1 MLAVAA
7 VLITAGLK
15 SCATTVTHFEVVQ
28 VFRPAVAFAP
38 VKPCRTPPSRARQPN
53 PSASAAQQTT
63 TDTRPPFAEW
73 LAGVRNEALERGIRP
88 EIVEQA
94 LSNVDEPLP
103 IVLERDRTQA
113 ESVLSLEN
121 YIARRLTPTRI
132 RTGREMMATHRKLL
146 ADVSER
152 YGVPARI
159 IVAIWG
165 AESDYG
171 RLTGIRPLIGALATL
186 AWEGR
191 RAAFFRGELFHAL
204 EILQRGDIDLAHLK
218 GSWAGAMGQPQFM
231 PSSYQEFAEDFD
243 GDGRKDIWSTSG
255 DIFASIANYLKGHGW
270 TSDQTWG
277 REVQVPPADR
287 KSVV

>member
-1 MLAVAA
+1 MSLAPPCVRSNACRLDLVIALAA
-7 VLITAGLK
+7 LLLALTL
-15 SCATTVTHFEVVQ
+15 
-28 VFRPAVAFAP
+28 
-38 VKPCRTPPSRARQPN
+38 
-53 PSASAAQQTT
+53 QQTT

-73 LAGVRNEALERGIRP
+73 LAGVRKEALARGIKP

-103 IVLERDRTQA
+103 VVLERDRSQA
-113 ESVLSLEN
+113 ETVLSLEQ
-121 YIARRLTPTRI
+121 YIARRLTAKRI
-132 RTGREMMATHRKLL
+132 RTGREMLARHRELL
-146 ADVSER
+146 AQVAEK

-171 RLTGIRPLIGALATL
+171 TLTGIRPLVAALAKL

-191 RAAFFRGELFHAL
+191 RATFFRAELFHAL

-231 PSSYQEFAEDFD
+231 PSSYLDYAEDFD
-243 GDGRKDIWSTSG
+243 GDGKKDIWSTPA
-255 DIFASIANYLKGHGW
+255 DVFASIAHYLKGHGW
-270 TSDQTWG
+270 
-277 REVQVPPADR
+277 
-287 KSVV
+287 